1 MSVMPE
7 VVRLLTTH
15 HGTAPLP
22 SSVVLFVRL
31 GGAVAGVPPEETA
44 FGHLSF
50 FRGLSLRWGSSEI
63 QEQMRQIVTG
73 LNGRRVADRL
83 FLQPCTSTSLM
94 RRDR

>member
-44 FGHLSF
+44 FGRRSF
-50 FRGLSLRWGSSEI
+50 FVVFNCAGDLARSRN
-63 QEQMRQIVTG
+63 R
-73 LNGRRVADRL
+73 
-83 FLQPCTSTSLM
+83 
-94 RRDR
+94 